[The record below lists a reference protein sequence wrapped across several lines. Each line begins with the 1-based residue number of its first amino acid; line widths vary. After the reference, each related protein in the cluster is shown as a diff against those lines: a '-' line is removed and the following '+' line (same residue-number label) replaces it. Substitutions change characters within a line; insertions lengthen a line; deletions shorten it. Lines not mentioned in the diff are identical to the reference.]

1 MLYTHDEYRYYSL
14 SFVHGHHKHVYSCMY
29 KSILEFTIHPQYL
42 CTENLDLYSHVARPL
57 SAARHLLLA
66 VEVPTPATRKPYIYA
81 VCQIF

>member
-1 MLYTHDEYRYYSL
+1 MMSTVIIVFHL
-14 SFVHGHHKHVYSCMY
+14 SMVTISMYSCMY